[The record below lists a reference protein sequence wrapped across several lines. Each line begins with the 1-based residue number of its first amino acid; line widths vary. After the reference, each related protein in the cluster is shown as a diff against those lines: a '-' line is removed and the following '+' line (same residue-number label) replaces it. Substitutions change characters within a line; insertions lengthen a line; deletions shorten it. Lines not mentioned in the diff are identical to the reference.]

1 MKPEEMNLL
10 RKRYYDL
17 KGQKEKIMKVKM
29 ELLEL
34 EKSSEVQRYL
44 ELVGEY
50 QEIRDEG
57 IADIENKDDDFF
69 IRRAINFSKITPT
82 NDIYVYIGAYKYNY
96 ETDIIHGASDYLVGR
111 GDVTADYFVYYNLEE
126 RYRNS
131 VVVPY
136 QEVNEFEK
144 RHHIIIPKEFF
155 NRDYYFSRLQEE
167 YFKTIVLES
176 EEQAFLKVKKLFKEN
191 TKN

>member
-111 GDVTADYFVYYNLEE
+111 GDVTADYFVYYNLEAK
-126 RYRNS
+126 RYNLNFS
-131 VVVPY
+131 IEIPY
-136 QEVNEFEK
+136 EEVDKFEGEHK
-144 RHHIIIPKEFF
+144 VIYPKKFD
-155 NRDYYFSRLQEE
+155 RKAYFYDLQDE
-167 YFKTIVLES
+167 YFTTVILES
-176 EEQAFLKVKKLFKEN
+176 EEKAMSKIKKIIIK
-191 TKN
+191 KW

>member
-50 QEIRDEG
+50 QEISDEG

-69 IRRAINFSKITPT
+69 LRRAINFSKITPT

-96 ETDIIHGASDYLVGR
+96 ETDVINTTDTSHWVI
-111 GDVTADYFVYYNLEE
+111 
-126 RYRNS
+126 
-131 VVVPY
+131 VV
-136 QEVNEFEK
+136 EVNKNVNKVTDDREG
-144 RHHIIIPKEFF
+144 
-155 NRDYYFSRLQEE
+155 
-167 YFKTIVLES
+167 IVY
-176 EEQAFLKVKKLFKEN
+176 N
-191 TKN
+191 

>member
-1 MKPEEMNLL
+1 MKPEEMELL

-29 ELLEL
+29 ELLKL
-34 EKSSEVQRYL
+34 RKSPKVQRYL

-50 QEIRDEG
+50 QEIKDEG

-96 ETDIIHGASDYLVGR
+96 ETDIVHGASDYLVGR
-111 GDVTADYFVYYNLEE
+111 GDATADYFVYYNLEE
-126 RYRNS
+126 RSRSS

-136 QEVNEFEK
+136 QEVNEFEEN
-144 RHHIIIPKEFF
+144 HHIIIPKKFF
-155 NRDYYFSRLQEE
+155 NRDCYFSHLQEE
-167 YFKTIVLES
+167 YFKTIIFES
-176 EEQAFLKVKKLFKEN
+176 EEQALLKVKKLFKEN
-191 TKN
+191 NQN